1 MTYLLS
7 LLTFLPLAGAIVIS
21 LFIKSDSL
29 VSKNN
34 AKITALFTSIAT
46 WLISLVLLARFDPN
60 SSEFQLV
67 EEYKSKFGD
76 PYVAARNGW
85 LDDVIE
91 PEESRLRLIRALRIL
106 SSKREWSPPKKHGN
120 IPL

>member
-1 MTYLLS
+1 
-7 LLTFLPLAGAIVIS
+7 LAVMGAEGAVNIIHRRIIAAADEDKKEETR
-21 LFIKSDSL
+21 LKL
-29 VSKNN
+29 V
-34 AKITALFTSIAT
+34 
-46 WLISLVLLARFDPN
+46 D
-60 SSEFQLV
+60 
-67 EEYKSKFGD
+67 EYKSKFGD

-91 PEESRLRLIRALRIL
+91 PNESRLRLIRALRIL